1 MTPGAEKIKMLV
13 YVSATSA
20 VCVYDYQT
28 GALTGMLTGFT
39 SATGQCVDKRGN
51 VWVTDLDRSPHWKGS
66 VSEYAHGK
74 GKRLKTLSTN
84 GPSAGC
90 SVDPTSGNLAVANQG
105 NLGQLL
111 IFKKGEGTPTR
122 FQSSDCGYIFSSPGF
137 DDDGNLFVEDSTI
150 DGVGNVCELPHG
162 SASIRTVNMPRDFY
176 YSGGNVMWDGKYIT
190 FSGQYGAFDYRT
202 AIYQMTEDSSGNL
215 TPVGETVLNDDCE
228 EDRAAVEPFIVGTKN
243 TPANRRQGKV
253 VVGADGFCAT
263 KFGFWSYPAG
273 GLPDRAMQ
281 RPKSTEGISVSIAE

>member
-74 GKRLKTLSTN
+74 GKRLETLSTN

-105 NLGQLL
+105 N
-111 IFKKGEGTPTR
+111 
-122 FQSSDCGYIFSSPGF
+122 
-137 DDDGNLFVEDSTI
+137 
-150 DGVGNVCELPHG
+150 
-162 SASIRTVNMPRDFY
+162 
-176 YSGGNVMWDGKYIT
+176 
-190 FSGQYGAFDYRT
+190 
-202 AIYQMTEDSSGNL
+202 
-215 TPVGETVLNDDCE
+215 
-228 EDRAAVEPFIVGTKN
+228 
-243 TPANRRQGKV
+243 
-253 VVGADGFCAT
+253 
-263 KFGFWSYPAG
+263 
-273 GLPDRAMQ
+273 
-281 RPKSTEGISVSIAE
+281 